1 MATKKKLLQAAAGT
15 AAASGGA
22 GGLNVEQVFSTY
34 LYDGNG
40 SSQVIENGINLGQS
54 NDGGSFELFG
64 VDGDEFQV
72 AASTD
77 FEMGSGDF
85 TVECFIRTTVQ
96 SSGDGIITYATGGG
110 ASNTQWG
117 MFTGYAGATSV
128 DFYLSNGSSY
138 FANTGG
144 GNVTDGDWH
153 HVAFCRSGSSGYL
166 FVDGTQVGS
175 TLSLG
180 STSLSPTSLN
190 LNIGSQDSGYSF
202 NGNISNVRIVKG
214 TALYTANFTA
224 PTSAL
229 TAVTNTVLLTGQG
242 SASEVTNDN
251 SSSSHSVVANGGV
264 TTTSFGPFDAADAG
278 EGGLVWTKSRTGSQ
292 NHWLYTT
299 AISGTKG
306 LISNDTASITSFP
319 TYNELSSYNANGFT
333 LGTASNGNQSNL
345 SGEKYASWTFR
356 KAPKFFTCVQYT
368 GTGSSLT
375 INHDLGVEPAVIII
389 KRTNT
394 TGNWIV
400 FTDVVDGTMDYLYL
414 NDTSASADG
423 STLLSKSSTSFTL
436 LQSFLYGNASGSEY
450 VAYLFAHNDG
460 DGDFGPTGDQD
471 IIKCG
476 SYTGT
481 GSAGNEIDLGF
492 EAQWV
497 LIRRSDSAEDW
508 FLYDVMRGM
517 NNGSTS
523 ARLLAN
529 TSAAEDAP
537 ATVITATSTGFKLIS
552 INSAVNGS
560 GGNYIYI
567 AIRRG
572 PMAVPTDATDVFAVD
587 TLDSTGSGYD
597 SNFVVDMAFERNVS
611 SASDTRIASRLTGAT
626 TLRTNTTEAEGAQSS
641 NVWDFMDGWFYDGT
655 SNSSKYSWMWKR
667 APSFCDVVA
676 YTGNGT
682 AQTITHNLGVT
693 PEFILLKNRS
703 TVVQWTGYHKD
714 LNGGTNPAHYKIVL
728 NQTNG
733 EGGSSHWNYTSPTS
747 SDFTVG
753 SSMSASSNNYIAYLF
768 ASLDGVSKVGSF
780 TMAGSDI
787 NVDCGFS
794 SGARFVL
801 LKRTDSTGNWLVFDS
816 ERGIV
821 AGADPYLLLNTTDG
835 EDVFGALDIIDPYS
849 SGFTAVSANIA
860 NGNWIFYAI
869 A

>member
-22 GGLNVEQVFSTY
+22 GALNVEDVFSTY
-34 LYDGNG
+34 LYEGNG
-40 SSQVIENGINLGQS
+40 SFQAIGNGIKLGQS
-54 NDGGSFELFG
+54 GDGGSVLLDAGQNNYLRPSSNSGFALGTGAFTIEAFYFHRGSTGDLGPQFFDWDGTSSQLWFG
-64 VDGDEFQV
+64 FYGTTLYLRTASNSDLTASLNQQVQTWTHV
-72 AASTD
+72 AAVRD
-77 FEMGSGDF
+77 
-85 TVECFIRTTVQ
+85 
-96 SSGDGIITYATGGG
+96 SSGNMSLYHNGTRVASGTGFNATNVTGTQPYIGSNAAGGTASYTDGFLSNIRISNTARYSG
-110 ASNTQWG
+110 ASIT
-117 MFTGYAGATSV
+117 V
-128 DFYLSNGSSY
+128 
-138 FANTGG
+138 
-144 GNVTDGDWH
+144 
-153 HVAFCRSGSSGYL
+153 
-166 FVDGTQVGS
+166 
-175 TLSLG
+175 
-180 STSLSPTSLN
+180 PTS
-190 LNIGSQDSGYSF
+190 GFTSDSD
-202 NGNISNVRIVKG
+202 
-214 TALYTANFTA
+214 
-224 PTSAL
+224 
-229 TAVTNTVLLTGQG
+229 TVLLTAQG
-242 SASEVTNDN
+242 DSPLTDN
-251 SSSSHSVVANGGV
+251 SSNALTITTNGDV
-264 TTTSFGPFDAADAG
+264 TASTFGPFDAASAG
-278 EGGLVWTKSRTGSQ
+278 EGGMVWIKQRTNAYGHYLYDTERGVQKGIASDSTAVEQTGRTGV
-292 NHWLYTT
+292 
-299 AISGTKG
+299 
-306 LISNDTASITSFP
+306 TSF
-319 TYNELSSYNANGFT
+319 NSNGFS
-333 LGTASNGNQSNL
+333 LGNFTYENG
-345 SGEKYASWTFR
+345 SGNDIASWTFR
-356 KAPKFFTCVQYT
+356 KAPKFFDVVTYT
-368 GTGSSLT
+368 GTGNENNT
-375 INHDLGVEPAVIII
+375 INHNLGSVPGMIIV
-389 KRTNT
+389 KRTDSTSEWLVYHRGVNGGTNPEQYNLRLQGTDAQDQNSIYFSNT
-394 TGNWIV
+394 APTATT
-400 FTDVVDGTMDYLYL
+400 FTVGSL
-414 NDTSASADG
+414 NSASGG
-423 STLLSKSSTSFTL
+423 S
-436 LQSFLYGNASGSEY
+436 Y

-460 DGDFGPTGDQD
+460 DGEFGPDGDQD

-768 ASLDGVSKVGSF
+768 ASLDGVSKVFSV
-780 TMAGSDI
+780 TKSSGSDASV
-787 NVDCGFS
+787 NCGFS
-794 SGARFVL
+794 AGPRFVL
-801 LKRTDSTGNWLVFDS
+801 LKRTDSTGDWYVWDS

-821 AGADPYLLLNTTDG
+821 AGNDPYLLLNSTAAEVTSTDY
-835 EDVFGALDIIDPYS
+835 IDPTS
-849 SGFTAVSANIA
+849 NGFTIVNGGLADGDYIGYAVA
-860 NGNWIFYAI
+860 
-869 A
+869 